1 MGTFIGPTWY
11 KNYRIMSNFLKFVCG
26 SFFFSLTSKVISISF
41 FDAREA
47 IITRLSLTPGVF
59 LAWYSSWNVTVVR
72 THLEDS

>member
-1 MGTFIGPTWY
+1 METFIDPTWY

-26 SFFFSLTSKVISISF
+26 SFFFPLTSKVVSISF

-59 LAWYSSWNVTVVR
+59 LAWYSSWNVTAVR

>member
-1 MGTFIGPTWY
+1 MD
-11 KNYRIMSNFLKFVCG
+11 L
-26 SFFFSLTSKVISISF
+26 FFSLTSKGISISF